1 MPKEYKR
8 KQIYIRVQSTAK
20 RKEDINV
27 DKEMI
32 FTLKRN
38 YLWLWKKTLEIENE
52 VSFKPLYK

>member
-1 MPKEYKR
+1 M
-8 KQIYIRVQSTAK
+8 QFTTK
-20 RKEDINV
+20 RKEDINI

-38 YLWLWKKTLEIENE
+38 YLWLWEKTLEIENE